1 MNQKTL
7 KKGCI
12 ITLAAY
18 IVVMLLFYFI
28 GGEQLHY
35 RYSETDMLSP
45 SGVVGEITS
54 DVVLEQKLSVNG
66 DMLLGINLVGATY
79 ARQNTGTLHIEIC
92 ELNDK
97 VLYAQD
103 IDVSKMQD
111 NAEFSVM
118 FNEPI
123 STLNEQVLLRIT
135 APQATKDNAVTLYYG
150 NTMSTARYEVAV
162 NIPDADKL
170 TVNGQVQEYS
180 LVTQVLSRESLMF
193 GSYYWYFVAAGF
205 VVLVI
210 ICVYMLKKNKE
221 GKGSR
226 LLNLFIAFDR
236 YHYLMKQLVS
246 RDFKTKYKRS
256 VLGILWSFLNPLL
269 TMLVQYIV
277 FSTLFKSDI
286 PNFAMYLLIGIVCF
300 NFFSEAT
307 SMSLMS
313 IIGNSALITK
323 VYVPKYIYPLTR
335 VMSSTIN
342 FLLALIPL
350 FAVMIVT
357 GEPIRPSILL
367 LPVGIICL
375 FSIALGIGM
384 LLASAMVFFR
394 DTQFLWG
401 VVSMLW
407 MYATPIFYPE
417 SIIPEAF
424 MTIYKMNPLYHV
436 IRFIRIILIDGVSPE
451 PKAYALMI
459 IAAFVPLLIG
469 VVVFKKTQDKFVL
482 NL

>member
-35 RYSETDMLSP
+35 RDAQSDIIAP
-45 SGVVGEITS
+45 SGIVGEITS
-54 DVVLEQKLSVNG
+54 DMVLEQQLEIDG
-66 DMLLGINLVGATY
+66 EYITAINLVGATY
-79 ARQNTGTLHIEIC
+79 ERQNTGILRLEIC
-92 ELNDK
+92 DLDEN
-97 VLYAQD
+97 VLFTQD
-103 IDVSKMQD
+103 VDISQIPN
-111 NAEFSVM
+111 NAEFSVPLTQPVEVQ
-118 FNEPI
+118 NGR
-123 STLNEQVLLRIT
+123 VLLKIT
-135 APQATKDNAVTLYYG
+135 APESKTGNAVTLYYG
-150 NTMSTARYEVAV
+150 NTISASRYQVAV
-162 NIPDADKL
+162 ELNDEDKL
-170 TVNGQVQEYS
+170 VINNKIQKFS
-180 LVTQVLSRESLMF
+180 LSTRISTRESLMF
-193 GSYYWYFVAAGF
+193 GSYYWYFVLAGF
-205 VVLVI
+205 IMFAVVCAYI
-210 ICVYMLKKNKE
+210 IKKNRN
-221 GKGSR
+221 GKLSR
-226 LLNLFIAFDR
+226 IINLFVAFER
-236 YHYLMKQLVS
+236 YNYLIKQLVS

-269 TMLVQYIV
+269 TMMVQYIV

-350 FAVMIVT
+350 FVVMLAT

-384 LLASAMVFFR
+384 LLSSAMVFFR

-417 SIIPEAF
+417 SIIPANF
-424 MTIYKMNPLYHV
+424 MLIYKMNPLYHV
-436 IRFIRIILIDGVSPE
+436 IRFIRIILIDGISPE
-451 PKAYALMI
+451 PKAYLLMI
-459 IAAFVPLLIG
+459 LISVIPLAIG
-469 VVVFKKTQDKFVL
+469 VFVFKKTQDKFVL